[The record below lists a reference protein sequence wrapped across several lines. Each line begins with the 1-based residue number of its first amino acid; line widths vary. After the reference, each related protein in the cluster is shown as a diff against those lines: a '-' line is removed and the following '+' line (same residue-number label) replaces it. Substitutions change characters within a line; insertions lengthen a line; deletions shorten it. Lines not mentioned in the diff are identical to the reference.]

1 VSVVRSAIA
10 ILLLALPLSRL
21 QAQASSSC
29 IIARIVDGDTFY
41 CADGVKVRPIGF
53 DAPERGQGAVA
64 DSATMYLARW
74 VPPGDTVRLERDVSL
89 TDRYGRR
96 LAWVWRA
103 DTLVNERMVASGWAL
118 LYTVPPDVRYV
129 ERLQAA
135 ERNARVAGLGLW
147 GVPDFTCAPSEFRR
161 KLCR

>member
-1 VSVVRSAIA
+1 VRSAIA

-129 ERLQAA
+129 ERLKRA
-135 ERNARVAGLGLW
+135 ERRARMNRAGLW
-147 GVPDFTCAPSEFRR
+147 GLERPVCTPSMYR
-161 KLCR
+161 KGDCL

>member
-1 VSVVRSAIA
+1 MRCA
-10 ILLLALPLSRL
+10 ILVLLLVLPLLRL
-21 QAQASSSC
+21 QAQVSSSC
-29 IIARIVDGDTFY
+29 VIARIVDGDTFS

-103 DTLVNERMVASGWAL
+103 DTLVNERMVASGWAQ

-129 ERLQAA
+129 ERLQVA
-135 ERNARVAGLGLW
+135 ERRARAAGLGLW
-147 GVPDFTCAPSEFRR
+147 GVPGFTCAPSEFRR
-161 KLCR
+161 KHCR